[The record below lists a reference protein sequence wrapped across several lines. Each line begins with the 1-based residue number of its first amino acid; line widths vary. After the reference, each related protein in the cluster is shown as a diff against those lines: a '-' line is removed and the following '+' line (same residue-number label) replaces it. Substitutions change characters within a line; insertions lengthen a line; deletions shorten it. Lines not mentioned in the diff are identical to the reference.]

1 MSKIKW
7 KFLGKTNESRR
18 IIIAQRVEGL
28 TLTAPLYL
36 YPRSCSPHGM
46 WWDVRNGMLFM
57 TKYFGNILIFS
68 FLSSAWIHFPGIFPS
83 VSYCLWL
90 SPHTRSRHFNE
101 SNFSSYY
108 LISCYKKISEWMS
121 HHISLMARHLKTI
134 LIFDTQ
140 NGWIGWVGHWH
151 REHLLSEFCY

>member
-1 MSKIKW
+1 MNIA
-7 KFLGKTNESRR
+7 RR

-28 TLTAPLYL
+28 MLKDPLYL
-36 YPRSCSPHGM
+36 YPRNCSSHGM
-46 WWDVRNGMLFM
+46 SWDVRNGMLFM
-57 TKYFGNILIFS
+57 TKYFWNILIFS

-90 SPHTRSRHFNE
+90 SLYIPTHSRHCNE

-108 LISCYKKISEWMS
+108 LISCYRKISEWMS

-134 LIFDTQ
+134 LIFDGQ
-140 NGWIGWVGHWH
+140 NGWYGWVGHWD
-151 REHLLSEFCY
+151 REHLLSGVLLLKFN